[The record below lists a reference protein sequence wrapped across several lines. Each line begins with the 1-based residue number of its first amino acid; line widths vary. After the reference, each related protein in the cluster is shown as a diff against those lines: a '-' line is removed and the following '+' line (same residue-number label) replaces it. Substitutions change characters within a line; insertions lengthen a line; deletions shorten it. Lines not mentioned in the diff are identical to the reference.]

1 MLQQVSKNQSQVNP
15 LANCFNG
22 AVTNPIDKA
31 AGPAKPAAIDPTA
44 TALHPMIAQRWST
57 RNYDPSHTLST
68 PDALA
73 LAEAFRWAPSS
84 NNAQPWR
91 LALLRRGEREFDEI
105 MTQGGLTG
113 VNPTWA
119 ARASA
124 LAVYFAARKRK
135 SGEPWPQEVAWLNV
149 GFAAQQLM
157 LQAAALGLHTRYMG
171 GIDREVI
178 ARVLGVDIEEYD
190 VVVTMAIG
198 RLADSTEGLPEE
210 INEREQ
216 VARVR
221 KPLAEI
227 LWRPLN

>member
-1 MLQQVSKNQSQVNP
+1 VNP
-15 LANCFNG
+15 PANCFNS
-22 AVTNPIDKA
+22 AVTNPTEQA
-31 AGPAKPAAIDPTA
+31 AGLAKPAAIDSAA
-44 TALHPMIAQRWST
+44 TALHPIIAQRWST
-57 RNYDPSHTLST
+57 RSYDPSHELTT
-68 PDALA
+68 PAALA

-105 MTQGGLTG
+105 MTQDGLTG

-124 LAVYFAARKRK
+124 LAVCLAARKRK
-135 SGEPWPQEVAWLNV
+135 SGDPWPQEVAWLNV

-157 LQAAALGLHTRYMG
+157 LQAAALGLHSRYMG

-178 ARVLGVDIEEYD
+178 ARVLGVDTDEYD

-198 RLADSTEGLPEE
+198 RLADSTAGLPEE
-210 INEREQ
+210 ITEREQ

-227 LWRPLN
+227 LWRPLG

>member
-1 MLQQVSKNQSQVNP
+1 
-15 LANCFNG
+15 
-22 AVTNPIDKA
+22 VTKPTDQA
-31 AGPAKPAAIDPTA
+31 AGLAKPAAIDPA
-44 TALHPMIAQRWST
+44 ASALHPIIARRWST
-57 RNYDPSHTLST
+57 RSYDPAHELTT

-105 MTQGGLTG
+105 MNHDGLTG

-124 LAVYFAARKRK
+124 LAVYLAARKRK

-178 ARVLGVDIEEYD
+178 ARVLGIDTEEYD

-198 RLADSTEGLPEE
+198 RLADSTDGLPDE
-210 INEREQ
+210 ITEREQ

-227 LWRPLN
+227 LWRPLS

>member
-1 MLQQVSKNQSQVNP
+1 M
-15 LANCFNG
+15 
-22 AVTNPIDKA
+22 
-31 AGPAKPAAIDPTA
+31 IDPTKTPAGPLKPAEINPAA
-44 TALHPMIAQRWST
+44 TALHPIISQRWST
-57 RNYDPSHTLST
+57 RSYDPTHQLST
-68 PDALA
+68 ADALA

-105 MTQGGLTG
+105 MTQDGLTG

-124 LAVYFAARKRK
+124 LAVFLASRKRK
-135 SGEPWPQEVAWLNV
+135 SGEPWPHEVAWLNV

-178 ARVLGVDIEEYD
+178 ARVLGVDTETYD

-210 INEREQ
+210 ITEREQ

-227 LWRPLN
+227 LWRPLS